1 MIYKC
6 GKCHYLFSS
15 EKELTDKKD
24 DRYRCPDC
32 GKFAV
37 RIATEA
43 ERKEYTIQLQIE
55 DPWLEKDPSERG
67 VLTNEKTVQ
76 RSQIAKADEGH

>member
-15 EKELTDKKD
+15 EEELTDKKD
-24 DRYRCPDC
+24 SHYRCPDC

-43 ERKEYTIQLQIE
+43 ERKEYTMQLQRE
-55 DPWLEKDPSERG
+55 DPWLEKDSSERG
-67 VLTNEKTVQ
+67 G
-76 RSQIAKADEGH
+76 ADQ

>member
-1 MIYKC
+1 MVYKC

-15 EKELTDKKD
+15 EEELTDKKD
-24 DRYRCPDC
+24 SCYRCTDC

-43 ERKEYTIQLQIE
+43 ERKGSI
-55 DPWLEKDPSERG
+55 
-67 VLTNEKTVQ
+67 
-76 RSQIAKADEGH
+76 

>member
-15 EKELTDKKD
+15 EEELTDKKD
-24 DRYRCPDC
+24 SCYRCTDC

-43 ERKEYTIQLQIE
+43 ERKEYAIQLQRG
-55 DPWLEKDPSERG
+55 DPWLDEDPSERG
-67 VLTNEKTVQ
+67 GANQ
-76 RSQIAKADEGH
+76 

>member
-15 EKELTDKKD
+15 EELTDKKD
-24 DRYRCPDC
+24 SHYRCPDC

-43 ERKEYTIQLQIE
+43 ELKEYAIQLQRE
-55 DPWLEKDPSERG
+55 DPRLEKDPSERG
-67 VLTNEKTVQ
+67 G
-76 RSQIAKADEGH
+76 ADQ

>member
-15 EKELTDKKD
+15 EELTDKKD
-24 DRYRCPDC
+24 SHYRCPDC

-37 RIATEA
+37 RIATGA
-43 ERKEYTIQLQIE
+43 ERKEYAIQLQRE
-55 DPWLEKDPSERG
+55 DPWLDEDPFERG
-67 VLTNEKTVQ
+67 GANQ
-76 RSQIAKADEGH
+76 

>member
-24 DRYRCPDC
+24 NHYRCPDC

-43 ERKEYTIQLQIE
+43 GRKEYTMQLQRE

-67 VLTNEKTVQ
+67 G
-76 RSQIAKADEGH
+76 ADQ

>member
-24 DRYRCPDC
+24 NRYRCPDC

-43 ERKEYTIQLQIE
+43 ERKEYTMQLQRE
-55 DPWLEKDPSERG
+55 DPWLEKGPSERG
-67 VLTNEKTVQ
+67 GANQ
-76 RSQIAKADEGH
+76 

>member
-15 EKELTDKKD
+15 EEELTDKKNSH
-24 DRYRCPDC
+24 YRCPDC

-43 ERKEYTIQLQIE
+43 ERKEYTMRLQRE

-67 VLTNEKTVQ
+67 G
-76 RSQIAKADEGH
+76 ADQ

>member
-24 DRYRCPDC
+24 NHYRCPDC

-43 ERKEYTIQLQIE
+43 ERKEYTMQLQRE
-55 DPWLEKDPSERG
+55 DPWL
-67 VLTNEKTVQ
+67 
-76 RSQIAKADEGH
+76 

>member
-15 EKELTDKKD
+15 EEELTDKKNSH
-24 DRYRCPDC
+24 YRCPDC

-43 ERKEYTIQLQIE
+43 ERKEYTMQLQRE
-55 DPWLEKDPSERG
+55 DPRLEKDPSERG
-67 VLTNEKTVQ
+67 GANQ
-76 RSQIAKADEGH
+76 

>member
-6 GKCHYLFSS
+6 VKCHYLFSS
-15 EKELTDKKD
+15 EEELTDKKD
-24 DRYRCPDC
+24 SHYRCPDC

-43 ERKEYTIQLQIE
+43 ERKEYTIQLQRE
-55 DPWLEKDPSERG
+55 DPWLEKDPFERG
-67 VLTNEKTVQ
+67 GANQ
-76 RSQIAKADEGH
+76 

>member
-1 MIYKC
+1 MIYKY

-15 EKELTDKKD
+15 EEELTDKKD
-24 DRYRCPDC
+24 SHYSCPDC

-43 ERKEYTIQLQIE
+43 ERKEYATQLQRE
-55 DPWLEKDPSERG
+55 APWLEASPFER
-67 VLTNEKTVQ
+67 
-76 RSQIAKADEGH
+76 EGANQ

>member
-15 EKELTDKKD
+15 EEELTDKKD
-24 DRYRCPDC
+24 SHYRCPDC

-43 ERKEYTIQLQIE
+43 ERKEYTMQLQRE
-55 DPWLEKDPSERG
+55 DPWLEKGPSERG
-67 VLTNEKTVQ
+67 G
-76 RSQIAKADEGH
+76 ADQ

>member
-1 MIYKC
+1 MVYKC

-24 DRYRCPDC
+24 NRYRCPDC

-43 ERKEYTIQLQIE
+43 EKKEYAIQLQRE
-55 DPWLEKDPSERG
+55 DPWLDEDPSERG
-67 VLTNEKTVQ
+67 GANQ
-76 RSQIAKADEGH
+76 

>member
-6 GKCHYLFSS
+6 RKCHYLFSS
-15 EKELTDKKD
+15 EEELTDKKD
-24 DRYRCPDC
+24 SCYRCPDC

-43 ERKEYTIQLQIE
+43 ERKEYAIQLQRE
-55 DPWLEKDPSERG
+55 DPWLEKDPSEG
-67 VLTNEKTVQ
+67 GGANQ
-76 RSQIAKADEGH
+76 

>member
-6 GKCHYLFSS
+6 GRCHYLFSS

-24 DRYRCPDC
+24 NRYRCPDC

-43 ERKEYTIQLQIE
+43 ERKEYAIQLQRE
-55 DPWLEKDPSERG
+55 DPWLDEDPSERG
-67 VLTNEKTVQ
+67 G
-76 RSQIAKADEGH
+76 ADQ

>member
-15 EKELTDKKD
+15 EELTDKKD
-24 DRYRCPDC
+24 SHYRCPDC

-43 ERKEYTIQLQIE
+43 ERKEYAIQLQRE
-55 DPWLEKDPSERG
+55 DPWLDEDPFERG
-67 VLTNEKTVQ
+67 GANQ
-76 RSQIAKADEGH
+76 

>member
-15 EKELTDKKD
+15 EEELTDKKD
-24 DRYRCPDC
+24 SCYRCPDC

-43 ERKEYTIQLQIE
+43 ERKEYAIQLQRE
-55 DPWLEKDPSERG
+55 DPWLEKDPSEMG
-67 VLTNEKTVQ
+67 G
-76 RSQIAKADEGH
+76 ADQ

>member
-24 DRYRCPDC
+24 NRYRYPDC

-43 ERKEYTIQLQIE
+43 ERKEYTMQLQRE
-55 DPWLEKDPSERG
+55 DPWLEKGPSEWG
-67 VLTNEKTVQ
+67 GANQ
-76 RSQIAKADEGH
+76 

>member
-6 GKCHYLFSS
+6 RKCHYLFSS
-15 EKELTDKKD
+15 EEELTDKKNSH
-24 DRYRCPDC
+24 YRCPDC

-43 ERKEYTIQLQIE
+43 ERKEYTMQLQRE

-67 VLTNEKTVQ
+67 G
-76 RSQIAKADEGH
+76 ADQ

>member
-1 MIYKC
+1 MVYKC

-15 EKELTDKKD
+15 EEELTDKKD
-24 DRYRCPDC
+24 SYYRCTDC

-43 ERKEYTIQLQIE
+43 ERKEYAIQLQRE
-55 DPWLEKDPSERG
+55 DPWLDEDPFERG
-67 VLTNEKTVQ
+67 GANQ
-76 RSQIAKADEGH
+76 

>member
-1 MIYKC
+1 MVYKC

-24 DRYRCPDC
+24 NRYRCPDC

-43 ERKEYTIQLQIE
+43 EKKEYAIQLQRE
-55 DPWLEKDPSERG
+55 DPWLDEDPFERG
-67 VLTNEKTVQ
+67 GANQ
-76 RSQIAKADEGH
+76 

>member
-24 DRYRCPDC
+24 NRYRCPDC

-43 ERKEYTIQLQIE
+43 ERKEYTMQLQRE
-55 DPWLEKDPSERG
+55 NPWLEKGPSEWG
-67 VLTNEKTVQ
+67 GANQ
-76 RSQIAKADEGH
+76 

>member
-15 EKELTDKKD
+15 EEELTDKKNSH
-24 DRYRCPDC
+24 YRCPDC

-43 ERKEYTIQLQIE
+43 ERKEYAIQLQRE
-55 DPWLEKDPSERG
+55 DPRLEKDPSERG
-67 VLTNEKTVQ
+67 GANQ
-76 RSQIAKADEGH
+76 

>member
-15 EKELTDKKD
+15 EEELTDKKNSH
-24 DRYRCPDC
+24 YRCPDC

-43 ERKEYTIQLQIE
+43 ERKEYAIQLQRE
-55 DPWLEKDPSERG
+55 DSWLEKDPSERG
-67 VLTNEKTVQ
+67 G
-76 RSQIAKADEGH
+76 ADQ

>member
-24 DRYRCPDC
+24 NRYRCPDC

-43 ERKEYTIQLQIE
+43 ERKEYTMQLQRE
-55 DPWLEKDPSERG
+55 DPWLEKDPSEGGG
-67 VLTNEKTVQ
+67 VNQ
-76 RSQIAKADEGH
+76 

>member
-24 DRYRCPDC
+24 NRYRCPDC

-43 ERKEYTIQLQIE
+43 ERKEYTMQLQRE
-55 DPWLEKDPSERG
+55 DPWLEKGPSEWG
-67 VLTNEKTVQ
+67 GANQ
-76 RSQIAKADEGH
+76 

>member
-1 MIYKC
+1 MKRDNDMIYKC

-15 EKELTDKKD
+15 EELTDKKD
-24 DRYRCPDC
+24 SCYRCPDC

-43 ERKEYTIQLQIE
+43 ERKEYAIQLQRE
-55 DPWLEKDPSERG
+55 DPRLEKDPSERG
-67 VLTNEKTVQ
+67 GANQ
-76 RSQIAKADEGH
+76 

>member
-15 EKELTDKKD
+15 EEELTDKKD
-24 DRYRCPDC
+24 SHYRCPDC

-43 ERKEYTIQLQIE
+43 ERKEYAIQLQRE
-55 DPWLEKDPSERG
+55 DPWLEKDPSEGGG
-67 VLTNEKTVQ
+67 VNQ
-76 RSQIAKADEGH
+76 

>member
-15 EKELTDKKD
+15 EEELTDKKD
-24 DRYRCPDC
+24 SHYRCPDC

-43 ERKEYTIQLQIE
+43 ERKEYAIQLQRE
-55 DPWLEKDPSERG
+55 DPWLDEDPFERG
-67 VLTNEKTVQ
+67 GANQ
-76 RSQIAKADEGH
+76 

>member
-15 EKELTDKKD
+15 EEELVDKKD
-24 DRYRCPDC
+24 SHYRCPDC

-43 ERKEYTIQLQIE
+43 ERKEYAIQLQRE
-55 DPWLEKDPSERG
+55 DPWLEKDPPERG
-67 VLTNEKTVQ
+67 GVNQ
-76 RSQIAKADEGH
+76 

>member
-15 EKELTDKKD
+15 EEELTDKKD
-24 DRYRCPDC
+24 SHYRCPDC

-43 ERKEYTIQLQIE
+43 ERKEYAIQLQRE
-55 DPWLEKDPSERG
+55 NPWLEKDLSERG
-67 VLTNEKTVQ
+67 G
-76 RSQIAKADEGH
+76 ADQ